1 MSNDLCFVMVSKSYA
16 LLVWIYTI
24 EYIVIFSDCT
34 CLVEFRIWCVILIS
48 TKVNR
53 FWISIQFPETVFGF
67 PGGHSLPS
75 GHNGHNGHNWAWG
88 CHGKTHTRI
97 SLLPIMPI
105 RLLCS
110 LRKLCPP
117 GKPNTVSGD
126 RIDIQNLLTLLEIN
140 ITASY
145 GKTSFLETNK
155 THQIK
160 FRDTKVL
167 IVFSESAEV
176 VVLGEN
182 KSANSIELIWKSLL
196 RR

>member
-1 MSNDLCFVMVSKSYA
+1 
-16 LLVWIYTI
+16 
-24 EYIVIFSDCT
+24 
-34 CLVEFRIWCVILIS
+34 
-48 TKVNR
+48 
-53 FWISIQFPETVFGF
+53 
-67 PGGHSLPS
+67 
-75 GHNGHNGHNWAWG
+75 
-88 CHGKTHTRI
+88 
-97 SLLPIMPI
+97 
-105 RLLCS
+105 
-110 LRKLCPP
+110 
-117 GKPNTVSGD
+117 
-126 RIDIQNLLTLLEIN
+126 LTLLEIN